1 MSSELLLL
9 WEKRAELQPYQFTT
23 LHYVQQVGFNLT
35 HVSGFCVLQ
44 IALTQIQCVAFVSKR
59 QNYSIGVSF

>member
-9 WEKRAELQPYQFTT
+9 WEKRAALQPYQFTT
-23 LHYVQQVGFNLT
+23 LVQQVGFNLT
-35 HVSGFCVLQ
+35 HVSGVCVLH
-44 IALTQIQCVAFVSKR
+44 IALTQIQRVAFVSKR